1 MKRST
6 KVVTAIGV
14 VGAFAA
20 GYLSSRPATSQPWS
34 GPAVLQSIQAMG
46 QLRTVRH
53 TYQQVFEVE
62 TAEEAEPTL
71 AVFPGVS
78 AVVHAATRNTALV
91 SATGTVDA
99 GVDLSRISVEF
110 APNETI
116 VALPAVDV
124 YSPDIRLH
132 VHTQRS
138 GVFWRDNNIAPTG
151 ESEARSRFRSLAIQ
165 AGIKNEATKFAQAKL
180 ADLLSGRGKPVRF
193 VSRA

>member
-1 MKRST
+1 MAA
-6 KVVTAIGV
+6 VMVA
-14 VGAFAA
+14 GAFGA
-20 GYLSSRPATSQPWS
+20 GYLMSRTASTPPWS

-99 GVDLSRISVEF
+99 GMDLARVSIQF

-132 VHTQRS
+132 VHSQRS

-151 ESEARSRFRSLAIQ
+151 ESQARTRFRSLAIE
-165 AGIKNEATKFAQAKL
+165 AGITDEATKVAQAKL
-180 ADLLSGRGKPVRF
+180 SDLLIGRGKPVRF
-193 VSRA
+193 IVRS